1 MVVQVLG
8 HKRWVRLKQYGRRW
22 SVETAYSTFKRRFGD
37 FCMAKTLKSIRK
49 EPITKAFIYN
59 MPINL

>member
-1 MVVQVLG
+1 MDGAEGL
-8 HKRWVRLKQYGRRW
+8 RRGW
-22 SVETAYSTFKRRFGD
+22 IVEAAYSTFKRRFGE

-59 MPINL
+59 MLINL